1 MQREAATSPP
11 AAMLST
17 LPAATLHNFLFM
29 LPATTTAAEQ
39 KIVTQL
45 AHRLTTFG
53 YVYIASAQECTMT
66 DRDDIRFMP
75 LHRDLL
81 PSFGSMTSVFVV
93 NDPEIAQAAKETYP
107 EAQVLILDPKRIAQ
121 DLADYEPDQLMAA

>member
-1 MQREAATSPP
+1 
-11 AAMLST
+11 MLST

-75 LHRDLL
+75 FHRDLL

-121 DLADYEPDQLMAA
+121 ELADYEADQLTAA